1 MEALEQQWDIWKPRI
16 QSWITGLTPTEWAI
30 GGGAFFALLLIYIFY
45 RRSVAARYKQMAPQ
59 LTLHAFQIAPL
70 GRDAFFKIRNN
81 GEQATL
87 TTMLIKGRNDLLIK
101 SDYAGHQIDK
111 EKVYGILLE
120 TTSKDRIQNDFSI
133 ELMFID
139 QHRNVYRQVFDMRQ
153 QAALPAKLVRT
164 P

>member
-1 MEALEQQWDIWKPRI
+1 MEALQTQWDIWQPRI
-16 QSWITGLTPTEWAI
+16 QAWVEGLTPVEWGI
-30 GGGAFFALLLIYIFY
+30 GGGAALVLILLWIW
-45 RRSVAARYKQMAPQ
+45 RGSGRSRNKQFAPQ
-59 LTLHAFQIAPL
+59 LALHAFQIAPL

-81 GEQATL
+81 GEMATL

-111 EKVYGILLE
+111 DKVYGILLE
-120 TTSKDRIQNDFSI
+120 TTSTARIQNDFSI

-139 QHRNVYRQVFDMRQ
+139 QQRSVYRQIFDMRQ
-153 QAALPAKLVRT
+153 QAALPPKLVRT